1 MPRSMTA
8 FASVEGA
15 TDLGLL
21 SLEIRSVNH
30 RFLELGLRMPE
41 ELRPLESALRQA
53 IGKRVS
59 RGKTDFSVRIRSA
72 GVSRRGEVDEQAA
85 DALAKVIA
93 QLAERFPQLAPGS
106 LTELLSQPDLMARA
120 EVDLELLQGQLLAL
134 LEQLLDAFEAARR
147 REGDRLAALMLE
159 RVTGLE
165 EQRRLAIEQLPEIRQ
180 GLRDKLA
187 QRIADL
193 DVQVDPTRMEQELA
207 LLLTR
212 SDVDEELDRL
222 GIHLAEVRRVL
233 GLSEPVGR
241 RLDFLLQELLR
252 EVNTFG
258 SKSVAAGST
267 SLAVE
272 MKVLVEQI
280 REQLQNLE

>member
-8 FASVEGA
+8 YASVEGPSE
-15 TDLGLL
+15 LGEI

-30 RFLELGLRMPE
+30 RFLELGLRLPE
-41 ELRPLESALRQA
+41 ELRPLESKLRER

-59 RGKTDFSVRIRSA
+59 RGKTDFNVRVRSA
-72 GVSRRGEVDEQAA
+72 GVSRRADIDELAA
-85 DALAKVIA
+85 DSLAKVMA
-93 QLAERFPQLAPGS
+93 KLGERFPTLAPGT
-106 LTELLSQPDLMARA
+106 LTDLLNQPDLMARP
-120 EVDLELLQGQLLAL
+120 EVDLEALQGQVFVLLD
-134 LEQLLDAFEAARR
+134 QLLDQFDQSRR
-147 REGDRLAALMLE
+147 REGDRLATLMLE
-159 RVTGLE
+159 RVSGMD
-165 EQRRLAIEQLPEIRQ
+165 EQRQLAISQLPEIRQ
-180 GLRDKLA
+180 GLRDKLH

-193 DVQVDPTRMEQELA
+193 DVSVDPTRMEQELA

-233 GLSEPVGR
+233 ALDEPVGR

-258 SKSVAAGST
+258 SKSVHAGST
-267 SLAVE
+267 SLAVD

>member
-8 FASVEGA
+8 YASVEGP
-15 TDLGLL
+15 TELGLI

-30 RFLELGLRMPE
+30 RFLELGLRLPE
-41 ELRPLESALRQA
+41 EVRPLEAKLRER

-59 RGKTDFSVRIRSA
+59 RGKTDFNVRIRSA
-72 GVSRRGEVDEQAA
+72 GVSRRTEIDEQAV
-85 DALAKVIA
+85 DSLANVLTK
-93 QLAERFPQLAPGS
+93 LGERFPHLAPGT
-106 LTELLSQPDLMARA
+106 LTDLLNQPDLLART
-120 EVDLELLQGQLLAL
+120 EVDLETLQGQVFGLLD
-134 LEQLLDAFEAARR
+134 QLLDQFEQSRR
-147 REGDRLAALMLE
+147 REGERLATLMLE
-159 RVTGLE
+159 RVTGMD
-165 EQRRLAIEQLPEIRQ
+165 EQRLIAIAQLPEIRQ
-180 GLRDKLA
+180 GLREKLH
-187 QRIADL
+187 QRVADI

-207 LLLTR
+207 LLLTK

-222 GIHLAEVRRVL
+222 GIHLNEVRRVL
-233 GLSEPVGR
+233 ALDEPVGR

-258 SKSVAAGST
+258 SKSVHAGST
-267 SLAVE
+267 SLAVD